1 MFVLFLKEK
10 VLRRK
15 LYLWTSTLGD
25 FIVICTVLSVNAEN
39 RSPQVPVVMTV
50 CPVND
55 SLRFSLLFSDFIFK
69 GIFVIWYWQFHYW
82 QNSVK
87 KLFVTSTLRKM
98 KYNIPSCSYYGIS
111 RQYRHGQHETL
122 RVGETAFGRGP
133 CTLRNNS
140 KHILVFFVIYNF
152 ISCWKKNSNVKKA
165 HKSKIKSTKSLL
177 LLVKDQA
184 KAIITKETNTNKYR

>member
-39 RSPQVPVVMTV
+39 RSPQILVVMIV
-50 CPVND
+50 CPVDN
-55 SLRFSLLFSDFIFK
+55 SLRFSLLFSDFIYK

-82 QNSVK
+82 QNSVE

-98 KYNIPSCSYYGIS
+98 NLRNMEFLDNTDMVNMRLWELVRRHLGEDPVLWEIIQSTYWFSFSSTTSFYAEKRNIAIS
-111 RQYRHGQHETL
+111 R
-122 RVGETAFGRGP
+122 
-133 CTLRNNS
+133 
-140 KHILVFFVIYNF
+140 KHT
-152 ISCWKKNSNVKKA
+152 KA
-165 HKSKIKSTKSLL
+165 KSKAQSLYF
-177 LLVKDQA
+177 VSQRPSKNHYN
-184 KAIITKETNTNKYR
+184 KGNKYK